1 VLGVE
6 LADLYRGDRVRWT
19 KAAHRL
25 RVRHSRLRLGAAFA
39 QMLEDEII
47 GSQATTLPK
56 FERVVDRLL
65 ARRNALQNKQPAS
78 APRGDAGWSQARSR
92 IERAIKRHGRDHRK
106 LAVEDLAGVDPRLV
120 AFVERVGW
128 PALCEQEMRFVE
140 PRYRAIWLELAQT
153 PQPQS
158 TEDVA

>member
-1 VLGVE
+1 M
-6 LADLYRGDRVRWT
+6 A

-25 RVRHSRLRLGAAFA
+25 RVRHSRERLRAAFA

-65 ARRNALQNKQPAS
+65 ARRNALQNKRPAS
-78 APRGDAGWSQARSR
+78 APRGDAGWSQAQGR
-92 IERAIKRHGRDHRK
+92 IEHAIKRHGRDQRK
-106 LAVEDLAGVDPRLV
+106 RAVEDLARVDPRLV

-128 PALCEQEMRFVE
+128 PALCEQEMRFAE
-140 PRYRAIWLELAQT
+140 PRYRAIWLELPQT
-153 PQPQS
+153 HHPQT